1 MEKDNQILSLQLEN
15 VELKEKY
22 IEHLEYSKS
31 ICKEYIQLLK
41 EREKPIFTE
50 EEKNELFKLL
60 HTKMEGYFLELRNCN
75 DDEDIREAIT
85 RKIDKICKFMN
96 KVKKL

>member
-31 ICKEYIQLLK
+31 LCKEYIQLLK
-41 EREKPIFTE
+41 ERERPIFTE
-50 EEKNELFKLL
+50 EEKNELYKLL

-75 DDEDIREAIT
+75 DEDLKEATT
-85 RKIDKICKFMN
+85 RKIDKISKFMN
-96 KVKKL
+96 KVKNL